1 MFDNCIHYG
10 DFVGLYPVE
19 FDIGIYVAFGVIFLL
34 IIEAVIIIFKIA
46 SIYKRISE
54 NKAALGF
61 IALQLTLLVASIVLL
76 VGCAL
81 THQIVYDPTNFLPN
95 CILRLI
101 RALVFLIIAISYYP
115 AFIIPARK
123 SA

>member
-54 NKAALGF
+54 NEATLGF
-61 IALQLTLLVASIVLL
+61 IALQLTRTCCKHSITSRMCINASNSL
-76 VGCAL
+76 
-81 THQIVYDPTNFLPN
+81 
-95 CILRLI
+95 
-101 RALVFLIIAISYYP
+101 
-115 AFIIPARK
+115 
-123 SA
+123 